1 MSAWLHWPR
10 WPGSEAEPQGLYGL
24 SYDRRL
30 FERYGYFSPDL
41 RAGEDTHFNRRVQ
54 GREVVRFGRGVLTL
68 HRYPTSI
75 PAMLIDAYRRGSR
88 TPAILLDLTK
98 PPASRLAGFRR
109 RRVRTT
115 SSGARGLAPHRHGRQ
130 DRQGNHKAIE
140 SGPFPLPTSRRCGC
154 LPGPSKEAGSSVQRP
169 RQPSTPAGPRRR
181 WPRRGLR
188 AASPRRRTGT
198 TSWEAMALTRL
209 DPPAPPAEVIAAF
222 RRAAGLDPNAKEPH
236 ARLYAHLMERDP
248 RPPCAWPREE
258 VDRAPLE
265 PRPRSRGGRCGKAAG
280 TPRTLPRSMPAAPSS
295 RPLLVTG
302 VPGAARRAPKPVS
315 HATRQARRPRAN
327 MTDRYLA
334 IGPLPSYVMM

>member
-109 RRVRTT
+109 RRVRRHLLAREASLRIDTVGRT
-115 SSGARGLAPHRHGRQ
+115 GKAIIRQLIRAVSFADLAALRMSARTFDRSREFGAKAEAALDAGRPAEALAAARAARGLAPQENGYH
-130 DRQGNHKAIE
+130 
-140 SGPFPLPTSRRCGC
+140 L
-154 LPGPSKEAGSSVQRP
+154 L
-169 RQPSTPAGPRRR
+169 
-181 WPRRGLR
+181 
-188 AASPRRRTGT
+188 
-198 TSWEAMALTRL
+198 EAMALTRL

-248 RPPCAWPREE
+248 ETALRVAEEE

-265 PRPRSRGGRCGKAAG
+265 PAHALAAADAAKRLGRPDLAEVYARCAFFAAPWSPECQALHDALRSRCH
-280 TPRTLPRSMPAAPSS
+280 TPPAKRDGPART
-295 RPLLVTG
+295 
-302 VPGAARRAPKPVS
+302 
-315 HATRQARRPRAN
+315 
-327 MTDRYLA
+327 
-334 IGPLPSYVMM
+334 